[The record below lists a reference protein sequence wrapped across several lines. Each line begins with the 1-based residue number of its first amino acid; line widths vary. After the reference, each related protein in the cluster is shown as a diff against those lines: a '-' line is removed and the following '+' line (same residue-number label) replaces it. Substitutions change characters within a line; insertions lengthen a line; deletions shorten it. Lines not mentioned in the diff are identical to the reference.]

1 LSQYESNFISFKKSS
16 SQLFKLP
23 LFITFIIIGLENKDI
38 LKYKGYSEF
47 LNIKSKSNIKLDYS
61 HYEFFDWKDIIS
73 NIMRLVLGLV
83 ISVIFWFN
91 TAWDYGYILA
101 VLVSISFTFGVTI
114 PKANKLAFV
123 IFIVALLVVLI
134 GYILKFYF
142 LIQVS
147 SFSQAA
153 LVMLPIFLL
162 LGILKT
168 GGKLSFLISHVMC

>member
-1 LSQYESNFISFKKSS
+1 
-16 SQLFKLP
+16 
-23 LFITFIIIGLENKDI
+23 
-38 LKYKGYSEF
+38 
-47 LNIKSKSNIKLDYS
+47 
-61 HYEFFDWKDIIS
+61 
-73 NIMRLVLGLV
+73 M

-168 GGKLSFLISHVMC
+168 GGKLSF